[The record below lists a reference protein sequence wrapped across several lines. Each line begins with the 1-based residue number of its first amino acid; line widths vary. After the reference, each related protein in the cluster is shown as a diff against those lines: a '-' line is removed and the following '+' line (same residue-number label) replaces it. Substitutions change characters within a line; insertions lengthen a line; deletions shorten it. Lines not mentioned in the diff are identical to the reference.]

1 MGLGSWLCP
10 HRPTPPTHPPVQH
23 KAFEVAEALG
33 AEHALE
39 AAAAAAAAGHVTGGD
54 GALLGAAARD
64 NRI

>member
-1 MGLGSWLCP
+1 M
-10 HRPTPPTHPPVQH
+10 QH